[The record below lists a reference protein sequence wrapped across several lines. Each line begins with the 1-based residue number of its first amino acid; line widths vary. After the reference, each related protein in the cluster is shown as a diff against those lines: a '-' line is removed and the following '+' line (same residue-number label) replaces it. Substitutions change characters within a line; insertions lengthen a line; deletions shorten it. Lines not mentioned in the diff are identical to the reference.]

1 MKDYFKIAWRNL
13 WRNKRRTML
22 TIASILFALFLAL
35 IMRSMQLGSYSSMVE
50 SAVKSTTG
58 YIQVHEKG
66 YWEDKSIDNSFESGA
81 EIEKAV
87 LSHPN
92 VSAIVPRLESF
103 ALLSS
108 GRQTKGA
115 AVIGTDPETENKIS
129 GLKDRIVSG
138 EYLEPGD
145 QAILL
150 GEGLAQYLKL
160 DVGDTVVLLGQG
172 YHGMTAAAAY
182 PVKGIIKFIQPDINN
197 TITYIPLAA
206 SQDLYSSPG
215 RLTSLSILLND
226 PDMMTKTRDELVKDL
241 PETLEVMNWNEML
254 TELVNAIEGDNISG
268 LFNLGILYL
277 VVGFGILG
285 TILMSTMERRKEF
298 GIMVAV
304 GMRRTK
310 LMIIVFIETVIM
322 SALGIISGVVI
333 SLPLL
338 YYFRANPI
346 PLTGEAAEAMIEYN
360 MEPILPFLIEPGYF
374 IGQSMVVIV
383 ITMLTIIYPMTVIG
397 RFKIINAIKGR

>member
-66 YWEDKSIDNSFESGA
+66 YWEDKSIDNTFESGGA
-81 EIEKAV
+81 IEQPI

-92 VSAIVPRLESF
+92 VSVIVPRLESF

-129 GLKDRIVSG
+129 GLKDRIVGG

-145 QAILL
+145 HAILL
-150 GEGLAQYLKL
+150 AEGLAQYLKL
-160 DVGDTVVLLGQG
+160 EVGDTVVLLGQG

-182 PVKGIIKFIQPDINN
+182 PVKGIIRFIQPDINN

-206 SQDLYSSPG
+206 SQELYSSPG
-215 RLTSLSILLND
+215 RLTSLSIMLND
-226 PDMMTKTRDELVKDL
+226 PERMIETRDELVKVL

-310 LMIIVFIETVIM
+310 LMIIVFIETLIM
-322 SALGIISGVVI
+322 SALGIIAGIVI

-346 PLTGEAAEAMIEYN
+346 PLTGEAADAMIEYN

-397 RFKIINAIKGR
+397 KFKIINAIKGR

>member
-50 SAVKSTTG
+50 SSVKSTTG

-66 YWEDKSIDNSFESGA
+66 YWDDKSIDNTFESGD
-81 EIEKAV
+81 EIEKTI

-92 VSAIVPRLESF
+92 VNTIVPRLESF
-103 ALLSS
+103 ALFSS

-115 AVIGTDPETENKIS
+115 AVIGTDPATENKIS

-138 EYLEPGD
+138 EYLEAGD

-150 GEGLAQYLKL
+150 AEGLAQYLKL
-160 DVGDTVVLLGQG
+160 EVGDTVVLLGQG

-182 PVKGIIKFIQPDINN
+182 PVKGIIRFIQPDINN
-197 TITYIPLAA
+197 NLTYIPLAA
-206 SQDLYSSPG
+206 SQDLFSSPG
-215 RLTSLSILLND
+215 RLTSLSIMLND
-226 PDMMTKTRDELVKDL
+226 PDKMKETRDELVKDL
-241 PETLEVMNWNEML
+241 PGMLEVMNWNEML
-254 TELVNAIEGDNISG
+254 TELVNAIEGDNVSG

-322 SALGIISGVVI
+322 SILGILAGIVT

-338 YYFRANPI
+338 YYFRNNPI
-346 PLTGEAAEAMIEYN
+346 PLTGEAADAMIEYN
-360 MEPILPFLIEPGYF
+360 MEPVLPFLVEPGYF

-383 ITMLTIIYPMTVIG
+383 ITLLTLIYPMSVIG